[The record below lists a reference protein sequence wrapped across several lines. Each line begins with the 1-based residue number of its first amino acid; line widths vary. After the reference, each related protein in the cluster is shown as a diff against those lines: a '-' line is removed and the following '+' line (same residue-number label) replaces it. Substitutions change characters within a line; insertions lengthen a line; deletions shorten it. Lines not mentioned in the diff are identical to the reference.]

1 MMNGIATIVM
11 QMLMTLLKEKM
22 YTWLST
28 NNKIFSLYAA
38 KFASNPNRI
47 GANQSKFSAR
57 TNLDEIIKY
66 KLFSKIYQ

>member
-38 KFASNPNRI
+38 KLASNPNRI

-57 TNLDEIIKY
+57 TTFDDIIECK
-66 KLFSKIYQ
+66 